1 MMSSVNSN
9 RGYAEIHLGALEHNV
24 RELKSRVQNR
34 LMVVVKADAYGH
46 GAVPCALAARSA
58 GADWLGVAYVDEA
71 LELRNNNVSGPILAW
86 LLHLE
91 DNFEDALSE
100 SIDLS
105 VSTLE
110 QLEVINSVAGK
121 LGVTASIHVEVDTG
135 LSRSGVALDQLE
147 GFYRAVERSSN
158 CKLISIWSHLA
169 ASEDLDHQANARQKE
184 HFQAAVQLAD
194 EMGISYEFIH
204 LANSAAT
211 LLSPELHFGMV
222 RCGIATYGVT
232 PGGDVGDVKNH
243 NLKPVM
249 RVVSEVAQV
258 RRLDAGDGVSYNHT
272 WVASRPTT
280 VALIPIGYADGIP
293 RNAGNHSQVSYKG
306 KHYPIVGTVCMDQFV
321 VDFQD
326 DVIQIGD
333 LVEIFGTEIDAHT
346 FNQAAGGIG
355 YELVTRIGARL
366 EKRYVD
372 SHEHI

>member
-1 MMSSVNSN
+1 MGSVKSN

-24 RELKSRVQNR
+24 RELKSKVESR

-58 GADWLGVAYVDEA
+58 GADWLGVAYIDEA

-86 LLHLE
+86 LLHPE

-100 SIDLS
+100 SIEVS
-105 VSTLE
+105 VSTLQ
-110 QLEVINSVAGK
+110 QLARINQVAEK
-121 LGVTASIHVEVDTG
+121 LDIVAAIHIEVDTG

-147 GFYRAVERSSN
+147 DFYSAVKGSLN

-169 ASEDLDHQANARQKE
+169 ASEDLSHQANARQIE
-184 HFQAAVQLAD
+184 NFRAAVQLAD
-194 EMGISYEFIH
+194 EMGVTYEFIH

-232 PGGDVGDVKNH
+232 PGGDVGDVKSH

-249 RVVSEVAQV
+249 RVVSEIAQV
-258 RRLDAGDGVSYNHT
+258 RRLEVGDGVSYNHT

-326 DVIQIGD
+326 DDIQVGD
-333 LVEIFGTEIDAHT
+333 LVEIFGAEIDAHT
-346 FNQAAGGIG
+346 FNKAAGGIG

>member
-1 MMSSVNSN
+1 MSSVRSD

-24 RELKSRVQNR
+24 RELKSRVKNR

-46 GAVPCALAARSA
+46 GAVPCALAAHNA
-58 GADWLGVAYVDEA
+58 GADWLGVAYVEEA
-71 LELRNNNVSGPILAW
+71 LELRNNKVPGPILAW
-86 LLHLE
+86 LLHPD

-110 QLEVINSVAGK
+110 QLERINQIAEK
-121 LGVTASIHVEVDTG
+121 LGVEASIHIEVDTG
-135 LSRSGVALDQLE
+135 LSRSGVAFEQLE
-147 GFYRAVERSSN
+147 DFYMAIQRSSY
-158 CKLISIWSHLA
+158 CKLISIWTHLA
-169 ASEDLDHQANARQKE
+169 ASEDLSHPANSRQIE
-184 HFQAAVQLAD
+184 NFHASVQLAD

-211 LLSPELHFGMV
+211 LLRPELHFGMV

-232 PGGDVGDVKNH
+232 PGGDVGDAKSH

-249 RVVSEVAQV
+249 RVLSEVAQV
-258 RRLDAGDGVSYNHT
+258 RRLDSGDGVSYNHT
-272 WVASRPTT
+272 WVASKPTT

-293 RNAGNHSQVSYKG
+293 RNAGNNSLITFNG
-306 KHYPIVGTVCMDQFV
+306 KQYPIVGTVCMDQFV

-326 DVIQIGD
+326 DDIHIGD
-333 LVEIFGTEIDAHT
+333 VVEIFGTDIDAHT

-372 SHEHI
+372 SHEHF

>member
-1 MMSSVNSN
+1 MSSVKSN
-9 RGYAEIHLGALEHNV
+9 RGYAEIHLGSLEHNV
-24 RELKSRVQNR
+24 RELKSRVENR

-46 GAVPCALAARSA
+46 GAVPCALAARNA

-71 LELRNNNVSGPILAW
+71 LELRNNKVPGPILAW
-86 LLHLE
+86 LLHPE

-110 QLEVINSVAGK
+110 QLERINQIAEK
-121 LGVTASIHVEVDTG
+121 LGIIASIHVEVDTG
-135 LSRSGVALDQLE
+135 LSRSGVALEHLE
-147 GFYRAVERSSN
+147 DFFLAIGRSSY
-158 CKLISIWSHLA
+158 CKLISIWTHLA
-169 ASEDLDHQANARQKE
+169 ASEDPSHQSNVRQIKDF
-184 HFQAAVQLAD
+184 HAAVHLAD
-194 EMGISYEFIH
+194 QMGIAYEFIH

-232 PGGDVGDVKNH
+232 PGGEVGEVKRH

-249 RVVSEVAQV
+249 KVVSEVAQV
-258 RRLDAGDGVSYNHT
+258 RRLDVGDGVSYNHT
-272 WVASRPTT
+272 WVASKPTT

-293 RNAGNHSQVSYKG
+293 RNAGNRSHVTCNG
-306 KHYPIVGTVCMDQFV
+306 KQYPIVGTVCMDQFV

-326 DVIQIGD
+326 DAVEIGD
-333 LVEIFGTEIDAHT
+333 LVEIFGTAVDAHA

>member
-1 MMSSVNSN
+1 MSSVKSN

-24 RELKSRVQNR
+24 RELKSRVENR

-46 GAVPCALAARSA
+46 GAVPCALAARNA

-71 LELRNNNVSGPILAW
+71 LELRNNKVPGPILAW
-86 LLHLE
+86 LLHPE

-105 VSTLE
+105 VSTIE
-110 QLEVINSVAGK
+110 QLERINQIAEK
-121 LGVTASIHVEVDTG
+121 IGVVASIHVEVDTG
-135 LSRSGVALDQLE
+135 LSRSGVAFEHLE
-147 GFYRAVERSSN
+147 DFLLAIERASH

-169 ASEDLDHQANARQKE
+169 ASEDLSHKANSSQIE
-184 HFQAAVQLAD
+184 NFQAAVRLAD

-211 LLSPELHFGMV
+211 LLSPELHYGMV

-232 PGGDVGDVKNH
+232 PGGEVGDAKRH

-249 RVVSEVAQV
+249 RVMSEVAQV
-258 RRLDAGDGVSYNHT
+258 RRIDVGDGVSYNHT
-272 WVASRPTT
+272 WVASKPTT

-293 RNAGNHSQVSYKG
+293 RNAGNHSHISHKG
-306 KHYPIVGTVCMDQFV
+306 KLYPIVGTVCMDQFV

-326 DVIQIGD
+326 DEIQIGE
-333 LVEIFGTEIDAHT
+333 LVEIFGTEVDAHT

-372 SHEHI
+372 SNEHI

>member
-1 MMSSVNSN
+1 MSSVRSD
-9 RGYAEIHLGALEHNV
+9 RGYAEIHLSAFEHNV
-24 RELKSRVQNR
+24 RELKSRVKNR

-46 GAVPCALAARSA
+46 GAVPCALAAQNA
-58 GADWLGVAYVDEA
+58 GADWLGVAFVEEA
-71 LELRNNNVSGPILAW
+71 LELRNNNVPGPILAW
-86 LLHLE
+86 LLHPN

-105 VSTLE
+105 VSTFE
-110 QLEVINSVAGK
+110 QLEPINQIAKK
-121 LGVTASIHVEVDTG
+121 LGVEASIHVEVDTG
-135 LSRSGVALDQLE
+135 LSRSGVAFEQLE
-147 GFYRAVERSSN
+147 DFYLAIQRSSH

-169 ASEDLDHQANARQKE
+169 ASEDLSHQANARQIE
-184 HFQAAVQLAD
+184 YFHASVQLAD

-211 LLSPELHFGMV
+211 LLRPELHFGMV

-232 PGGDVGDVKNH
+232 PGGDVGEAKRH

-249 RVVSEVAQV
+249 RVLSEVAQV
-258 RRLDAGDGVSYNHT
+258 RRIDRGDGISYNHT
-272 WVASRPTT
+272 WVAPKPTT

-293 RNAGNHSQVSYKG
+293 RNAGNNSYITFNG
-306 KHYPIVGTVCMDQFV
+306 KQYPIVGTVCMDQFV

-326 DVIQIGD
+326 DDIQIGD
-333 LVEIFGTEIDAHT
+333 VVEIFGTYIDAHT